1 MILQNAF
8 KPATIKIGLE
18 SEYKDELLEELVDIL
33 AKDYPKDWIFPREEA
48 LRALR
53 KREEKMSTG
62 IYKGVAVPHATF
74 EGIDKLRGVIGI
86 SKRGIDF
93 DSLDGNPVYLVF
105 MLVSPPS
112 QAEAHLEALRQ
123 IAILIQDPLLLENL
137 MKATTPEKVYALIRQ
152 FEESLSP

>member
-1 MILQNAF
+1 MILQDAF
-8 KPATIKIGLE
+8 KPATIKIELE
-18 SEYKDELLEELVDIL
+18 SKYKDELLEELVDIL
-33 AKDYPKDWIFPREEA
+33 AKDYPKDQLFPREEA

-105 MLVSPPS
+105 MLVSPPN

-137 MKATTPEKVYALIRQ
+137 MKAATPEKVYALIRQ

>member
-1 MILQNAF
+1 L
-8 KPATIKIGLE
+8 
-18 SEYKDELLEELVDIL
+18 DI
-33 AKDYPKDWIFPREEA
+33 PITPRS
-48 LRALR
+48 LS
-53 KREEKMSTG
+53 MPSN
-62 IYKGVAVPHATF
+62 VAVPHATF

>member
-1 MILQNAF
+1 MILQDAF
-8 KPATIKIGLE
+8 KPATIKIELE

-33 AKDYPKDWIFPREEA
+33 AKDYPKDQLFPREEA

>member
-1 MILQNAF
+1 MILQDAF
-8 KPATIKIGLE
+8 KPATIKIELE

-33 AKDYPKDWIFPREEA
+33 AKDYPKDQLFPREEA

-93 DSLDGNPVYLVF
+93 DSLDGNPVYPVF